1 MKLNKLAYSYNL
13 QCGYTISSSL
23 HFRFLFVDTKTASI
37 SSLVV
42 YTMMHCKNSIT
53 LCFMAFSSNWVGE
66 NREVLCCIL
75 TPITV
80 VCFKCVS
87 IVFQESSALLHINT
101 NYCSRP
107 RLEPLL
113 SDAAGNRRGHDTS
126 ITRLRAVIQTSH
138 SACWLRRED
147 KNKDLATSSSSS
159 SSPSPSA

>member
-1 MKLNKLAYSYNL
+1 MKLNKFAYSYNL

-42 YTMMHCKNSIT
+42 YTMMQQ
-53 LCFMAFSSNWVGE
+53 
-66 NREVLCCIL
+66 RY
-75 TPITV
+75 
-80 VCFKCVS
+80 
-87 IVFQESSALLHINT
+87 IVFHGILQQLGGREERSALLHINT

-147 KNKDLATSSSSS
+147 KNKDLATSTSSS